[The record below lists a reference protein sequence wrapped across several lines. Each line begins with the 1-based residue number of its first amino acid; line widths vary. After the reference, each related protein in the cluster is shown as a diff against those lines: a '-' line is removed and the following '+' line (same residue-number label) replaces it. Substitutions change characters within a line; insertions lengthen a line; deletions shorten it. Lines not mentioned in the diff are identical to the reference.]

1 MANKGH
7 DTGSLQAY
15 LGHKNIQHTVRAI
28 GGSVQGVLAMKFRL
42 SDAAS
47 FEFLVEHYRTQAEAC
62 HQMAR
67 MTLNPYKEVWLEL
80 AEEWTKLVRE
90 TEVKGRKSGTVS

>member
-1 MANKGH
+1 
-7 DTGSLQAY
+7 
-15 LGHKNIQHTVRAI
+15 
-28 GGSVQGVLAMKFRL
+28 MKFRL

-62 HQMAR
+62 HHMAR
-67 MTLNPYKEVWLEL
+67 MTLSPYKEVWLQL

>member
-1 MANKGH
+1 
-7 DTGSLQAY
+7 
-15 LGHKNIQHTVRAI
+15 
-28 GGSVQGVLAMKFRL
+28 
-42 SDAAS
+42 
-47 FEFLVEHYRTQAEAC
+47 
-62 HQMAR
+62 MAR